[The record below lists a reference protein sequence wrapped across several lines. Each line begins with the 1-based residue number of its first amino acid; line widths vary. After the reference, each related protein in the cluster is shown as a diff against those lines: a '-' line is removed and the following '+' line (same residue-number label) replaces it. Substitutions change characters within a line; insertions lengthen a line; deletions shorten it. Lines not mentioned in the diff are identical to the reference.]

1 MQKRYRTLGKM
12 TFISEDS
19 QNENSSS
26 WVGDAHSVDE
36 ELRSRDG
43 PLQLILDGITRG
55 YSDFEITVK
64 GRKP

>member
-12 TFISEDS
+12 TFRSEES
-19 QNENSSS
+19 QNESSKD
-26 WVGDAHSVDE
+26 WVGDAHTVDE
-36 ELRSRDG
+36 ALRNSDG